1 MGFPAPEQLVG
12 GAAHDCACLVQLS
25 RVASK
30 AMAKLTPEEMWG
42 RVLTGNSP
50 GLQVIRRIW
59 GVVPSPPRCKLCN
72 APFRGP
78 GGALMRAIGRGPS
91 PLNRRLCKWCIR
103 GVYKHPGGA
112 EVEISVLFAD
122 VRGSTAIAE
131 RMPPEEYSRL
141 MARFYGAAAG
151 VIDERDGI
159 VDKFL
164 GDGAVALF
172 IPGFAGSDHAA
183 DAVAAARGLLEQTGN
198 EGPEPWIP
206 VGAGVHTGNSF
217 VGSVGEGDARDF
229 TALGDTVNTAARLT
243 GFAEAGE
250 ILISPEA
257 ATAGGLDTTGLERRT
272 LELHGREQS
281 ADAWVAR
288 ASAQRR
294 GA

>member
-1 MGFPAPEQLVG
+1 
-12 GAAHDCACLVQLS
+12 
-25 RVASK
+25 
-30 AMAKLTPEEMWG
+30 MAKLTSEEMWG
-42 RVLTGNSP
+42 RMLTGDFP
-50 GLQVIRRIW
+50 QRIRRIMAAL
-59 GVVPSPPRCKLCN
+59 PSPPRCKLCN

-78 GGALMRAIGRGPS
+78 GGVLMRAIGRGPS
-91 PLNRRLCKWCIR
+91 PLNRRLCRFCLSA
-103 GVYKHPGGA
+103 VHKHPGGA

-131 RMPPEEYSRL
+131 RMPPQEFSRL

-151 VIDERDGI
+151 VIDDWDGI

-198 EGPEPWIP
+198 DGPEPWIP
-206 VGAGVHTGNSF
+206 VGAGVHTGTSF

-243 GFAEAGE
+243 GLAGTGE
-250 ILISPEA
+250 ILISTEA
-257 ATAGGLDTTGLERRT
+257 ATAGGLETTGLERRT
-272 LELHGREQS
+272 LELRGREQS
-281 ADAWVAR
+281 VDAWVAR
-288 ASAQRR
+288 GSEASIGSTVA
-294 GA
+294 A